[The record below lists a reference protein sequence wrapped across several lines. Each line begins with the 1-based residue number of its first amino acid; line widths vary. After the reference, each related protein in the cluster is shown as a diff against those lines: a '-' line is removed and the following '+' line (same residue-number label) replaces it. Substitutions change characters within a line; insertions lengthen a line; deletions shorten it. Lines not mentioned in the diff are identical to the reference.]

1 MAYFVYQ
8 REFQTQREATM
19 KSLIKL
25 SSVRSAKGVRA
36 AWRRCPCSM
45 AEVSVQHGGGV
56 RAAWRRC
63 PCSMVEVSV
72 QHGGGVVHDQVLGVL
87 IGSSIGHHSCNTGV
101 YCYRCLIAVLWS
113 ENFARK

>member
-25 SSVRSAKGVRA
+25 SSVRSAK
-36 AWRRCPCSM
+36 
-45 AEVSVQHGGGV
+45 GV